1 MKRNRY
7 GALVSPIDESQ
18 RERNHV
24 LIAATPVLLVERDGR
39 TFELRR
45 FRCPEPSD
53 GPHRAVRT
61 GNARPR

>member
-1 MKRNRY
+1 MKRNEY

-18 RERNHV
+18 RERNRL

-45 FRCPEPSD
+45 WLSETER
-53 GPHRAVRT
+53 RAAQGRQDR
-61 GNARPR
+61 NARPR